1 MITIV
6 IADAHI
12 LINGTDRY
20 SLDFEAYCK
29 GDTIGIRHINQK
41 DLTICQPFKVA
52 GATLNEAT
60 YATALAFVYAFN
72 SLTAPALAYLL
83 TNVKSNTDSIPAIL
97 ANTNYPNTPFSARI
111 TANAES
117 HIANY
122 AYPGYVTIKALSINA
137 GNVYIGPVG
146 LAAGS
151 GELAPGESVAYEV
164 DNLSTLYALNVAT
177 GYIIDVF
184 GAYRQ

>member
-1 MITIV
+1 MITIA

-41 DLTICQPFKVA
+41 DLTICPPFKVA
-52 GATLNEAT
+52 GATLNGVT
-60 YATALAFVYAFN
+60 YTTALEFVYEFN
-72 SLTAPALAYLL
+72 SHTAPALSYLMSSL
-83 TNVKSNTDSIPAIL
+83 K
-97 ANTNYPNTPFSARI
+97 ANSDYPNTPFSARL
-111 TANAES
+111 TPDVET
-117 HIANY
+117 HVANY
-122 AYPGYVTIKALSINA
+122 VYPGYVTIKALSTNA

-164 DNLSTLYALNVAT
+164 DDLSTLYALNVAA
-177 GYIIDVF
+177 GYVIDVF